1 MSFTPIDYA
10 LWAGIMLVQS
20 FVCWRVIRSGYFSSW
35 KAFSYYLFFGLLE
48 APVLFLIA
56 QYAATAY
63 ETAYYTASF
72 LEAVLLSLVVLE
84 VLVKILDPFD
94 ALPARHVAWFCFWAM
109 IGISASVALSVG
121 PLLPQSMSD
130 WALVTQRTIMLC
142 DAALLWVILLRAR
155 AMGITW
161 RSSVAEIALGFA
173 FFLTVQG
180 ITRFVTGIYHENTR
194 LMSVADQISQ
204 SAFLIALMSWSWTM
218 FHRDPLPP
226 PPTAETLALMR
237 TFTSDTMVTKEK
249 MLAIV
254 GVQIDMADPAAPPL
268 EVQPGPAPAPE
279 LEVDH
284 QGHAEVAI
292 Q

>member
-1 MSFTPIDYA
+1 MGFTSIDYA
-10 LWAGIMLVQS
+10 LWISIMLIQS
-20 FVCWRVIRSGYFSSW
+20 FVCWRVVRNGYFKGW

-48 APVLFLIA
+48 APVLFVVS
-56 QYAATAY
+56 QYAPNAY
-63 ETAYYTASF
+63 SIAYYAASF

-94 ALPARHVAWFCFWAM
+94 ALPARHVAWFCFWAV
-109 IGISASVALSVG
+109 IGISASVAFSVG
-121 PLLPQSMSD
+121 PLVPKSMSD
-130 WALVTQRTIMLC
+130 WTLVTERTIMLC

-155 AMGITW
+155 AMGVTW

-180 ITRFVTGIYHENTR
+180 ITRFITGIYHDNVP
-194 LMSVADQISQ
+194 LMGIADQISQ
-204 SAFLIALMSWSWTM
+204 SAFLIALLSWSWTM
-218 FHRDPLPP
+218 YHRDPLPS

-237 TFTSDTMVTKEK
+237 TFASDTMVTKEK

-254 GVQIDMADPAAPPL
+254 GVQIDMGSSEEANAEKQA
-268 EVQPGPAPAPE
+268 EPAPE
-279 LEVDH
+279 VEIDH